1 MPSGLMGTIYTQ
13 SDSGFMENPYFEKL
27 ADFSCVMWIC
37 GGFAPRGPSALLATK
52 KASIGIK
59 TSHLAIPRI
68 MGQKLRIFTKY
79 LFFIFFAFHGSK
91 SGVLGQKTGGFECFG
106 PGVR

>member
-13 SDSGFMENPYFEKL
+13 SDSDFMENPYFEKL

-52 KASIGIK
+52 KASFGIK
-59 TSHLAIPRI
+59 TCHLAIPRI
-68 MGQKLRIFTKY
+68 MGQIIANFYKISIF
-79 LFFIFFAFHGSK
+79 LFFAFHGSK
-91 SGVLGQKTGGFECFG
+91 SGVLGQKNGGFECFG